1 MFGVNGHDNLL
12 VIIPFS
18 TIHFCVQTDNTTPR
32 DSMLEDYTVRVI
44 PLCAALLVGGLLF
57 FLFGATS
64 WLLEYG
70 RDHLSSLRYLPIFST
85 D

>member
-57 FLFGATS
+57 FVRRHVVVIGVRQRSPFFPTLFANF
-64 WLLEYG
+64 L
-70 RDHLSSLRYLPIFST
+70 H
-85 D
+85 